1 MRIFQSK
8 AAPTKPGSEVK
19 APSSSPAQAPRQ
31 QNPNSQGKQ
40 KPQRQPP
47 QIITKRE
54 DIPFHVA
61 ILSSSGGALEL
72 PEEWQKDY
80 AILLVNREKKEVEVV
95 CSTEI
100 IKRGVNDDLLTI
112 VDQIKRNGYVRVN
125 KWIAKP
131 EMISIIYESTENQ
144 KSREEQERT
153 ATKIQIEFDDLITQ
167 AMNADV
173 SDIHIEVRRD
183 EAKVRFRKNG
193 DLFDFI
199 PWSVRYAR
207 VMAGVIYQ
215 VIADEKDT
223 TFDEFKPQDAIIDR
237 DLGDKGRIRIRL
249 ATIPAYPSGFDMIMR
264 ILKMGVSGKRR
275 SLESLGYNKVQLSN
289 TRRAV
294 AKPVGA
300 VVMAGTTGS
309 GKSTSLNSMLS
320 EKIEHYGGRIKVI
333 TVEDP
338 PEYLLLNATQVP
350 VVRSRSQ
357 AKAGDATVN
366 PFASVVRAAMR
377 SDPDILMVGEVRDPD
392 SAELLIHA
400 VQSGHQVFTTT
411 HASSGID
418 VVSRLRSNHVPDD
431 VLGSQNFLSALM
443 YQTLLPSLCPHC
455 SIGVAEFAKSVDN
468 EKDFEMLQR
477 IFKYLKPKDAS
488 ALRFKRDGGCPHC
501 VDGVTGRSVAAE
513 VILPDP
519 HMLKCFRERRE
530 TDALLHYRHKGG
542 KIALDHGLYKAL
554 QGICDLRDVE
564 HKLDQMKLIEEL
576 DVATRISMNIEES
589 KEPFKINLEML
600 AGEDGFTDSFSEKEA
615 RDHFIGTFLEY
626 LEERIDQDGRII
638 LSHDAEQSQA
648 EPPISLEKAGM
659 IENDIASSGTT
670 IDAAVVDDST
680 KFVEIESIEVSEPQT
695 MTAVIEADSDKDDQH
710 SEISETAAELVVATP
725 ELFESF
731 EVVERTQE
739 SDFVVMPAAEVDVTP
754 QLSVESDPLLAPV
767 DKDGDEPGPE
777 VVIAELTGNDPVRE
791 SSDSADQLVL
801 RAPSI
806 ADQVTRLAEI
816 VNLSLSDELSRN
828 GLTLTPKFL
837 FARASEAG
845 LLAIL
850 RNDSLDT
857 ALRNELKGL
866 IEADGVMEMLKTLDA
881 AGLYALINHKEEPA
895 SHKFKSRLLGG
906 DQPEKITR
914 SKPGAKV
921 RSLETARAKRGK
933 PEDKKNDGNDDNRED

>member
-1 MRIFQSK
+1 MRLFQGK
-8 AAPTKPGSEVK
+8 PAPAKTATEQKNT
-19 APSSSPAQAPRQ
+19 PSTLNNQQRPAQQRPNPNGQPRQ
-31 QNPNSQGKQ
+31 QV
-40 KPQRQPP
+40 
-47 QIITKRE
+47 QIISKRE
-54 DIPFHVA
+54 EIPFHVS
-61 ILSSSGGALEL
+61 ILSGTGGALAL

-80 AILLVNREKKEVEVV
+80 AILLINRDKKEVEVV

-100 IKRGVNDDLLTI
+100 IKKGINDDLLTI
-112 VDQIKRNGYVRVN
+112 VDQIKRSGYVRTN

-153 ATKIQIEFDDLITQ
+153 ATKIQVEFDDLITQ
-167 AMNADV
+167 AMEADV

-275 SLESLGYNKVQLSN
+275 SLESLGYNKIQLSN

-443 YQTLLPSLCPHC
+443 YQTLLPTLCPHC
-455 SIGVAEFAKSVDN
+455 ALTVAEFAKKVDN

-477 IFKYLKPKDAS
+477 IFRYLKPKDAS
-488 ALRFKRDGGCPHC
+488 ALRFKRDGGCPKC

-542 KIALDHGLYKAL
+542 KIALDHGLFKAL
-554 QGICDLRDVE
+554 QGLCDLRDVE

-576 DVATRISMNIEES
+576 DVATRISVGMPEHQGA
-589 KEPFKINLEML
+589 FRINLEML
-600 AGEDGFTDSFSEKEA
+600 AGEEGFVDGFGEREA
-615 RDHFIGTFLEY
+615 RDQFINTFIDY
-626 LEERIDQDGRII
+626 LSDKAEELAPSESDHHDQAPPVCEI
-638 LSHDAEQSQA
+638 AEEADQEIAAPSMPDEPAVVVASTSKTPVVSSEVGAEESQRFAVTLDKPTVLA
-648 EPPISLEKAGM
+648 EPSHEAIVMAPEAAQVQPDLTETLPEAAADLADETVAPLASLP
-659 IENDIASSGTT
+659 AS
-670 IDAAVVDDST
+670 VDDQV
-680 KFVEIESIEVSEPQT
+680 KRLVEIVRLT
-695 MTAVIEADSDKDDQH
+695 
-710 SEISETAAELVVATP
+710 LV
-725 ELFESF
+725 
-731 EVVERTQE
+731 
-739 SDFVVMPAAEVDVTP
+739 
-754 QLSVESDPLLAPV
+754 
-767 DKDGDEPGPE
+767 
-777 VVIAELTGNDPVRE
+777 
-791 SSDSADQLVL
+791 
-801 RAPSI
+801 
-806 ADQVTRLAEI
+806 
-816 VNLSLSDELSRN
+816 DELERN
-828 GLTLTPKFL
+828 GLTLSAKFL
-837 FARASEAG
+837 HARASEAG
-845 LLAIL
+845 LLSIL
-850 RNDSLDT
+850 RNEAVDP
-857 ALRNELKGL
+857 ALREELKQL
-866 IEADGVMEMLKTLDA
+866 IESDGVMEMLKGFNADSLF
-881 AGLYALINHKEEPA
+881 ALIHKDEATKSSPQY
-895 SHKFKSRLLGG
+895 KSRLLGG
-906 DQPEKITR
+906 EQADKASR
-914 SKPGAKV
+914 AKPAAKV
-921 RSLETARAKRGK
+921 RSLDAARGRRNKNA
-933 PEDKKNDGNDDNRED
+933 DKKDDDNNE

>member
-1 MRIFQSK
+1 MRLFQGK
-8 AAPTKPGSEVK
+8 PAPAKTAAEQKNTPTSVNNQQRR
-19 APSSSPAQAPRQ
+19 AQQRPNPNGQPRQ
-31 QNPNSQGKQ
+31 QV
-40 KPQRQPP
+40 
-47 QIITKRE
+47 QIISKRE
-54 DIPFHVA
+54 EIPFHVS
-61 ILSSSGGALEL
+61 ILSGTGGALAL

-80 AILLVNREKKEVEVV
+80 AILLINRDKKEVEVV

-100 IKRGVNDDLLTI
+100 IKKGINDDLLTI
-112 VDQIKRNGYVRVN
+112 VDQIKRSGYVRVN

-153 ATKIQIEFDDLITQ
+153 ASKIQVEFDDLITQ
-167 AMNADV
+167 AMEADV

-338 PEYLLLNATQVP
+338 PEYLLHNATQVP

-357 AKAGDATVN
+357 AKAGDTTVN

-443 YQTLLPSLCPHC
+443 YQTLLPTLCPHC
-455 SIGVAEFAKSVDN
+455 ALSVAEFAKNVDN

-477 IFKYLKPKDAS
+477 IFRYLKPKDAT
-488 ALRFKRDGGCPHC
+488 ALRFKRDGGCPKC

-542 KIALDHGLYKAL
+542 KIALDHGLFKAL
-554 QGICDLRDVE
+554 QGLCDLRDVE

-576 DVATRISMNIEES
+576 DVATRISVGMPEHQGQ
-589 KEPFKINLEML
+589 FRINLEML
-600 AGEDGFTDSFSEKEA
+600 AGDEGFVDGFSEREA
-615 RDHFIGTFLEY
+615 RDAFINNFIDY
-626 LEERIDQDGRII
+626 LSTKAEDLVDIQQDRPQTEPI
-638 LSHDAEQSQA
+638 SSESAEKTGA
-648 EPPISLEKAGM
+648 VKVDEPLPDEPPIAPEVNSTDLGASTEPVVEEIKAPVLVL
-659 IENDIASSGTT
+659 DKPIALAEPAQEVIVGEPEAAQDQPAPDQPSVDLAKTPVIALAPSATSV
-670 IDAAVVDDST
+670 DAQV
-680 KFVEIESIEVSEPQT
+680 KRLVEIVRLT
-695 MTAVIEADSDKDDQH
+695 
-710 SEISETAAELVVATP
+710 LV
-725 ELFESF
+725 
-731 EVVERTQE
+731 
-739 SDFVVMPAAEVDVTP
+739 
-754 QLSVESDPLLAPV
+754 
-767 DKDGDEPGPE
+767 
-777 VVIAELTGNDPVRE
+777 
-791 SSDSADQLVL
+791 
-801 RAPSI
+801 
-806 ADQVTRLAEI
+806 
-816 VNLSLSDELSRN
+816 DELERN
-828 GLTLTPKFL
+828 GLNLSAKFL
-837 FARASEAG
+837 HARASEAG
-845 LLAIL
+845 LLSIL
-850 RNDSLDT
+850 RNESVDPT
-857 ALRNELKGL
+857 LREELKEL
-866 IEADGVMEMLKTLDA
+866 IESDGVMEMLKGFNAESLF
-881 AGLYALINHKEEPA
+881 ALIQKDEGAKP
-895 SHKFKSRLLGG
+895 SPQFKSKLLGG
-906 DQPEKITR
+906 EQAEKNSRT
-914 SKPGAKV
+914 KPAAKV
-921 RSLETARAKRGK
+921 RSLDAARGRRNKNA
-933 PEDKKNDGNDDNRED
+933 DKKDDDNNE

>member
-1 MRIFQSK
+1 MKLFQSK
-8 AAPTKPGSEVK
+8 NASNKPIQEQKST
-19 APSSSPAQAPRQ
+19 SSPQ
-31 QNPNSQGKQ
+31 QNPPRQASQRPNPTGQ
-40 KPQRQPP
+40 PRQPV
-47 QIITKRE
+47 QIISKRE
-54 DIPFHVA
+54 EIPFHVS
-61 ILSSSGGALEL
+61 ILSGTGCALAL

-80 AILLVNREKKEVEVV
+80 AILLVNRDKKEVEVV
-95 CSTEI
+95 CSTDI
-100 IKRGVNDDLLTI
+100 IKKGVNDDLLTI
-112 VDQIKRNGYVRVN
+112 VDQIKRSGYVRTN

-153 ATKIQIEFDDLITQ
+153 ASKIQIEFDDLITQ
-167 AMNADV
+167 AMEMDV

-275 SLESLGYNKVQLSN
+275 SLESLGYNKIQLSN

-338 PEYLLLNATQVP
+338 PEYLLINSTQVP

-357 AKAGDATVN
+357 AKAGDTTVN

-455 SIGVAEFAKSVDN
+455 SMGVAEFAKGIDS

-477 IFKYLKPKDAS
+477 VFKYLKPRDAS
-488 ALRFKRDGGCPHC
+488 ALRFKRDGGCPNC

-542 KIALDHGLYKAL
+542 KIALDHGIFKAL

-576 DVATRISMNIEES
+576 DIATRISVSLPDRED
-589 KEPFKINLEML
+589 PFQITLEML
-600 AGEDGFTDSFSEKEA
+600 AGEEGFIDNFSEKQARNDFINSFIDYLNEKGEQAEVLMIKEPDTSLDEA
-615 RDHFIGTFLEY
+615 TS
-626 LEERIDQDGRII
+626 EESVSPKVRIDDSSATDVPATEQGLTDGN
-638 LSHDAEQSQA
+638 HDAVATVVPAETDKVGHVVEEEPSTIVALPAQTLPEAEVNQQPDAVDHQELA
-648 EPPISLEKAGM
+648 EP
-659 IENDIASSGTT
+659 DTTTSS
-670 IDAAVVDDST
+670 
-680 KFVEIESIEVSEPQT
+680 VSVKQ
-695 MTAVIEADSDKDDQH
+695 
-710 SEISETAAELVVATP
+710 
-725 ELFESF
+725 
-731 EVVERTQE
+731 
-739 SDFVVMPAAEVDVTP
+739 
-754 QLSVESDPLLAPV
+754 
-767 DKDGDEPGPE
+767 
-777 VVIAELTGNDPVRE
+777 
-791 SSDSADQLVL
+791 
-801 RAPSI
+801 
-806 ADQVTRLAEI
+806 QVSRLAEI
-816 VNLSLSDELSRN
+816 VKLSLTEELARN
-828 GLTLTPKFL
+828 GLTLTAKFL
-837 FARASEAG
+837 FARASETG

-850 RNDSLDT
+850 RNESISA
-857 ALRNELKGL
+857 ALREELKVL
-866 IEADGVMEMLKTLDA
+866 IESDGVMEMLKSLDA
-881 AGLYALINHKEEPA
+881 ASLYALVNTPGDKETPP
-895 SHKFKSRLLGG
+895 KFKSKLLGG
-906 DQPEKITR
+906 EQPEKPVR
-914 SKPGAKV
+914 VKGGAKV
-921 RSLETARAKRGK
+921 RSLEVAREKRTK
-933 PEDKKNDGNDDNRED
+933 AEDTKRDDNSEE